1 MLQKW
6 LVSVGGEYFP
16 QPLLARQIGKWAGV
30 GGESDGTVQGDGG
43 GITTVNCLSKDNCP
57 EVCSGNVYSRCLLPR
72 GCPGQVPDS
81 TAGS

>member
-30 GGESDGTVQGDGG
+30 GGGERRDGTGG
-43 GITTVNCLSKDNCP
+43 WGWNYYSK
-57 EVCSGNVYSRCLLPR
+57 LFK
-72 GCPGQVPDS
+72 
-81 TAGS
+81 